1 MRVTQG
7 TFSFLPDLTDQ
18 QIKAQV
24 QYCLDHGWAVNIE
37 FTDDPHPR
45 NTFWEMW
52 DLPMFD
58 VRDSAGVM
66 FEINKCR
73 ATFTGTHYIRV
84 TAFDSSHGCESVKLS
99 FIASRPS
106 SEPGFALTRT
116 EGPGRSLGYQT
127 RSYATDEAEGNRY
140 RMINLRT

>member
-1 MRVTQG
+1 
-7 TFSFLPDLTDQ
+7 
-18 QIKAQV
+18 
-24 QYCLDHGWAVNIE
+24 
-37 FTDDPHPR
+37 
-45 NTFWEMW
+45 MW